1 MLGPLEVRRDGQ
13 PCTPTALKRR
23 ALLALLLLH
32 ANEPLS
38 VTVLID
44 ELWDCHPPRSA
55 TATLQMY
62 VSGLRHTLDPDH
74 RFAGRDP
81 RQHPVLRTE
90 GSGYR
95 LRARPGEL
103 DLDHFQALAGLG
115 RSQLQSGRCAV
126 AGASFRG
133 ALALWRGTP
142 LGDLGEAALPSHYRV
157 RLEEER
163 LAVVHDRIGAD
174 ICQGRS
180 REVIG
185 ELEEL
190 CARYPLREAFHEQ
203 LMLALARTGRCAEA
217 LGAYARARRTVV
229 EDTGMEPGPA
239 LRATQRALL
248 DGHWPNDTR
257 HERCRP
263 APPAQLA
270 V

>member
-126 AGASFRG
+126 A
-133 ALALWRGTP
+133 
-142 LGDLGEAALPSHYRV
+142 
-157 RLEEER
+157 
-163 LAVVHDRIGAD
+163 
-174 ICQGRS
+174 
-180 REVIG
+180 
-185 ELEEL
+185 
-190 CARYPLREAFHEQ
+190 
-203 LMLALARTGRCAEA
+203 
-217 LGAYARARRTVV
+217 ARASAARWRSGGGRRSAISVRPRCPRT
-229 EDTGMEPGPA
+229 TGSGWRRSGSRWCTTGSVRTSA
-239 LRATQRALL
+239 RA
-248 DGHWPNDTR
+248 
-257 HERCRP
+257 
-263 APPAQLA
+263 A
-270 V
+270 VAK